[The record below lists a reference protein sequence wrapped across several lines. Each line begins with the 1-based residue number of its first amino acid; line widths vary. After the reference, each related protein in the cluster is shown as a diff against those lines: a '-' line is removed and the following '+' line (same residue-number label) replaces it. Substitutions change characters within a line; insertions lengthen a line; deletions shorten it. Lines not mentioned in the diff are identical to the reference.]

1 MTFLMRR
8 NRGQGVRTLRDE
20 MDRLFDDFFSAV
32 PERNENSGIWSPS
45 VDVREDEHNFV
56 IVAELPGMA
65 KEDIDLEVE
74 QNTLAIKGERKFE
87 RQDEGESY
95 HFVERSYGSFY
106 RSFRL
111 PKNVDGDAIS
121 AEYKDGLLTVTLPKK
136 AEVKPKKVQIKM

>member
-32 PERNENSGIWSPS
+32 PDRNDNNGIWSPN
-45 VDVREDEHNFV
+45 VDIREDENNFT

-87 RQDEGESY
+87 RKDEGENY

-111 PKNVDGDAIS
+111 PKNVDGEAIS
-121 AEYKDGLLTVTLPKK
+121 AEYKDGLLTVILPKQ
-136 AEVKPKKVQIKM
+136 AEVKPKKVEIKM

>member
-87 RQDEGESY
+87 RKDEGESY

-111 PKNVDGDAIS
+111 PKNVDGDAIG

-136 AEVKPKKVQIKM
+136 EEVKPKKVEIKM